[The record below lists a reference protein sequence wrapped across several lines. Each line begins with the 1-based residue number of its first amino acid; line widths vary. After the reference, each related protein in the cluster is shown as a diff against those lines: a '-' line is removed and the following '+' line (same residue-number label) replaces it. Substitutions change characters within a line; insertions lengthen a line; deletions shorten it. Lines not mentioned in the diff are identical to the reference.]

1 MSIQLKTITTIT
13 NEEFNRDNSNS
24 NSNCP
29 SISRA
34 ISSSLT
40 VECAHADRKWS
51 NKSVQRHEH
60 PTVHDRLVRI
70 VEVCG
75 YRLQLNT
82 RLSFKR
88 LPKAFRFTTISA
100 VPIVPRRM
108 AWQWRW
114 HTCKWFYEW
123 TQRVE
128 AECKFIRAD
137 GWSRDTE
144 RCDASCFI
152 GVSSRPDGMPRSIN
166 EWISL
171 SLFFL
176 SFFFMFR
183 AFNNFSI
190 ETIARS
196 DWAQILA

>member
-1 MSIQLKTITTIT
+1 MAQV
-13 NEEFNRDNSNS
+13 
-24 NSNCP
+24 P

-34 ISSSLT
+34 ISSSLI
-40 VECAHADRKWS
+40 ERARENENDRTNPCNDTNS
-51 NKSVQRHEH
+51 
-60 PTVHDRLVRI
+60 VHDRL

-82 RLSFKR
+82 RLPFKR

-137 GWSRDTE
+137 GWSRDTV

-171 SLFFL
+171 FL
-176 SFFFMFR
+176 SFFLCF
-183 AFNNFSI
+183 ALS
-190 ETIARS
+190 TIFPTKRLDANT
-196 DWAQILA
+196 WLKE